1 MNRWTLALSYAL
13 FIATIIIL
21 ADIGLLK
28 KQLGWLHSIPF
39 GDKVGHVTLYGVL
52 SALFINALRFRV
64 VKIWRAKCYL
74 GALIIAIFAI
84 AEECTQLLL
93 SSRKFDGYD
102 LIANLLGILMSSGV
116 MYLFSKAVK
125 EQVTQ

>member
-39 GDKVGHVTLYGVL
+39 GDKVGHITLYGML
-52 SALFINALRFRV
+52 SALFINAFKFRV
-64 VKIWRAKCYL
+64 IHLWRTKCYL
-74 GALIIAIFAI
+74 GALIIAIVAVT
-84 AEECTQLLL
+84 EECTQILF
-93 SSRKFDGYD
+93 SSRNFDGYD
-102 LIANLLGILMSSGV
+102 LTANLIGVLLSSV
-116 MYLFSKAVK
+116 IMYRFSKTTKA
-125 EQVTQ
+125 QVAQ